1 MARAHSGARLRSRLA
16 PDVLLR
22 LVVDARRTRFV
33 AGDADHD
40 VDLTNSSASGPEDLY
55 LGI

>member
-1 MARAHSGARLRSRLA
+1 
-16 PDVLLR
+16 VLLR

-40 VDLTNSSASGPEDLY
+40 VDLTNCSASGPEDLY
-55 LGI
+55 LGIAVTALCGG